1 MAMEA
6 LLMHTEAA
14 GPHLQERLRK
24 EARTS
29 GLRDFVT
36 PSLEA
41 VERRRLQLWAVA
53 IVILVGLTGATST
66 FALWPDLVRPPWITP
81 RVFGLVALMLT
92 IGFGAYAMEKERAL
106 RRLTALLMDE
116 RVLTAALSNRLKEV
130 SALMAAGRA
139 VNSVLALQDVLDI
152 ILGSALELLHG
163 DQASI
168 MLVDGPGY
176 LRVVCAKGSGPV
188 EGMRVALGVG
198 IAGQVAVTREPRL
211 IVGPSDPGLYGAAID
226 REVIPNSAMCVPLIH
241 RDELLG
247 VLNIASFGDRM
258 FSEYDLRAVTLFAEH
273 AAVSI
278 ANGRLFD
285 AESRR
290 VAELVEL
297 NQMKSDFVAAV
308 SHELRTPLTSIL
320 GSVLTMRSLDLG
332 EAQREEF
339 LDMIERQGK
348 RLLRLIEEILTTAQ
362 LDAEPSAKLEVAELD
377 LSGLVR
383 TVATDMG
390 LGPDRLVVEAPRS
403 CVVLGNADLF
413 HQVLF
418 NLIDN
423 AIKHGAPPVRVR
435 LEAADDAVM
444 LSVIDAGPGVPRK
457 ERERIFDRFTRLE
470 PSGRS
475 PGIGLG
481 LAIVRQLVEACGGSV
496 WVEDGPGGGAAFRVQ
511 IPVGVPVGA
520 GGSTG
525 VLHPGG
531 VR

>member
-1 MAMEA
+1 MDVQG
-6 LLMHTEAA
+6 A
-14 GPHLQERLRK
+14 GPQLEEQVRR

-29 GLRDFVT
+29 GLHDFVT

-53 IVILVGLTGATST
+53 IVILAGLTAATST
-66 FALWPDLVRPPWITP
+66 LALWPDLPRPAPWINP
-81 RVFGLVALMLT
+81 RVLGLIALLVT
-92 IGFGAYAMEKERAL
+92 VGFGAYAVEKERAL
-106 RRLTALLMDE
+106 GRLTALLMDE

-168 MLVDGPGY
+168 MLVDGPRH
-176 LRVVCAKGSGPV
+176 LRVVCSRGNGHA
-188 EGMRVALGVG
+188 EGARVALGTG
-198 IAGQVAVTREPRL
+198 ISGQVALSRHPRL
-211 IVGPSDPGLYGAAID
+211 IVGPSEPHQYARDIA
-226 REVIPNSAMCVPLIH
+226 PNSAMCVPLIH

-247 VLNIASFGDRM
+247 VLNVASLGDRM

-297 NQMKSDFVAAV
+297 NRMKSDFVAAV

-320 GSVLTMRSLDLG
+320 GSARTMRSLDLG
-332 EAQREEF
+332 ESQRDEF
-339 LDMIERQGK
+339 LDMIERQGN
-348 RLLRLIEEILTTAQ
+348 RLLRLIEEILTTAH
-362 LDAEPSAKLEVAELD
+362 LDARPSARLERVEFELPE
-377 LSGLVR
+377 LVR
-383 TVATDMG
+383 TVASDLA
-390 LGPDRLVVEAPRS
+390 LGPDRLIVDVPRS
-403 CVVLGNADLF
+403 CPVLGNADLF
-413 HQVLF
+413 HQILL

-423 AIKHGAPPVRVR
+423 ATKHGAPPVRVH
-435 LEAADDAVM
+435 LEEGQDAVM
-444 LSVIDAGPGVPRK
+444 LSVIDAGPGIPRK

-470 PSGRS
+470 WNGHS

-481 LAIVRQLVEACGGSV
+481 LAIVRQLVEACGGRV
-496 WVEDGPGGGAAFRVQ
+496 WVEDAPGGGAAFRVQ
-511 IPVGVPVGA
+511 IPVDVPVGA
-520 GGSTG
+520 MGGDG
-525 VLHPGG
+525 MLLQRGG
-531 VR
+531 PR